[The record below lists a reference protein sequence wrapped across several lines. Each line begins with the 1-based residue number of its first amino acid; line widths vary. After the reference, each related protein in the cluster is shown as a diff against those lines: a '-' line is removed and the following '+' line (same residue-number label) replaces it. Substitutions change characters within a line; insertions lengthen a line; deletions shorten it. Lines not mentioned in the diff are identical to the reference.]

1 MLKIVCELD
10 FSYNHM
16 LQNADHGHQQDL
28 PYKIKIKIKS
38 EAEKVEAE
46 EAKGGED
53 HRGGPI
59 LQALLCIPPFNTASL
74 NRGDE
79 F

>member
-46 EAKGGED
+46 EAKGG
-53 HRGGPI
+53 GGPSGRSD
-59 LQALLCIPPFNTASL
+59 LTGSPLHPPFQH
-74 NRGDE
+74 RI
-79 F
+79 FK

>member
-1 MLKIVCELD
+1 
-10 FSYNHM
+10 M

-46 EAKGGED
+46 EAKGGRTIVAVRSYRLSSASPFQ
-53 HRGGPI
+53 HRI
-59 LQALLCIPPFNTASL
+59 FK
-74 NRGDE
+74 
-79 F
+79 